1 MSDEIK
7 KNSPSEDVL
16 QELEEE
22 LVVEKPTTETPA
34 EAEVKEEAPAIEEQS
49 KEETKIKGEST
60 PQDESETVLPEGEGG
75 SDKLPEETEGDKS
88 KEEVTNGPNDTPVE
102 ETPTDEEELPAEPET
117 VKEEVDVDAIR
128 AELEEL
134 KAEKTEAA
142 EVEALG
148 KENARVANEFNQL
161 CQGLGKGLEEAFEKY
176 AIPTDKTIEELE
188 KEDPAKAQLA
198 RNLTKQANDIIEAAK
213 KDAEAFLNE
222 KAHEVVFKKA
232 DRLLQK
238 MDISEEEAP
247 IVAETFLDI
256 IAQAGIKDLHDDLK
270 AKLELAVAKAKMVV
284 KAAGKTVDVVKTAA
298 DVVKDHVDKVAEK
311 IEKVEEIISDKKDT
325 SDKKDIPDKKDEKI
339 EEELTKPESPKVVE
353 EIDRAEFEE
362 GVGSKSEPVSGINV
376 DNVLEKMAALPYKEQ
391 TKFYKEHFELV
402 EEALK
407 KGVR

>member
-7 KNSPSEDVL
+7 K
-16 QELEEE
+16 ELEEE
-22 LVVEKPTTETPA
+22 LVVDKPAAETPA
-34 EAEVKEEAPAIEEQS
+34 EAEVKEEAPAIEEKQDVPTEPEGE
-49 KEETKIKGEST
+49 KKVEEVDSKGEH
-60 PQDESETVLPEGEGG
+60 DEVLPEGEGDA
-75 SDKLPEETEGDKS
+75 DKLSEEAEDSKP
-88 KEEVTNGPNDTPVE
+88 KEEVTDGPDDTPAE
-102 ETPTDEEELPAEPET
+102 EVPADEEEPVDEPET
-117 VKEEVDVDAIR
+117 VKEEVDVDAIK

-134 KAEKTEAA
+134 KAEKAEAE

-148 KENARVANEFNQL
+148 RENARVANEFNQL

-238 MDISEEEAP
+238 MDVSEEEAP

-256 IAQAGIKDLHDDLK
+256 IAQAGIRDLHDDLK

-284 KAAGKTVDVVKTAA
+284 KTAGKTVDVVKTAA
-298 DVVKDHVDKVAEK
+298 DVVKEHVDKVAEK
-311 IEKVEEIISDKKDT
+311 IDKVEEIISDKKDLKGEPA
-325 SDKKDIPDKKDEKI
+325 KK
-339 EEELTKPESPKVVE
+339 EEEPAKTVEAPVE
-353 EIDRAEFEE
+353 EIDKSEFEE
-362 GVGSKSEPVSGINV
+362 GIGAKSEPASLSV
-376 DNVLEKMAALPYKEQ
+376 DNFLERLDQVKDLDKPAFIKANYALFEAAMRK
-391 TKFYKEHFELV
+391 
-402 EEALK
+402 A
-407 KGVR
+407 GR

>member
-7 KNSPSEDVL
+7 KE
-16 QELEEE
+16 ELEQQEE
-22 LVVEKPTTETPA
+22 KQEVVQPEVA
-34 EAEVKEEAPAIEEQS
+34 EEVKEAPAIEE
-49 KEETKIKGEST
+49 
-60 PQDESETVLPEGEGG
+60 
-75 SDKLPEETEGDKS
+75 ETEK
-88 KEEVTNGPNDTPVE
+88 PVE
-102 ETPTDEEELPAEPET
+102 ETLTEDVAEPKKEEEVPPVEEEKPAEEEKVEEPETKEEAPAEEVPADEEEPTGEPET
-117 VKEEVDVDAIR
+117 VKEEVDVDAIK

-134 KAEKTEAA
+134 KAEKAEAE

-148 KENARVANEFNQL
+148 RENARVANEFNQL

-238 MDISEEEAP
+238 MDVSEEEAP

-256 IAQAGIKDLHDDLK
+256 IAQAGVRDLHDDLK

-284 KAAGKTVDVVKTAA
+284 KTAGKTVDAVKTAA
-298 DVVKDHVDKVAEK
+298 DVVKEHVDKVAEK
-311 IEKVEEIISDKKDT
+311 IEKVEEIISDKKDI
-325 SDKKDIPDKKDEKI
+325 SAKKDEKP
-339 EEELTKPESPKVVE
+339 EEKPAKAVEAPVE
-353 EIDRAEFEE
+353 EIDKSEFEE
-362 GVGSKSEPVSGINV
+362 GIGAKSEPASLSV
-376 DNVLEKMAALPYKEQ
+376 DNFLERLDQVKDLDKPAFIKANYSLFEAAMRK
-391 TKFYKEHFELV
+391 
-402 EEALK
+402 A
-407 KGVR
+407 GR

>member
-7 KNSPSEDVL
+7 KASPSEDVL
-16 QELEEE
+16 KELEEEE
-22 LVVEKPTTETPA
+22 LVVEQPVTETPA
-34 EAEVKEEAPAIEEQS
+34 EAEVKEEAPAIEEETEKPVEENLTEDVAEPE
-49 KEETKIKGEST
+49 KEEEVPPTEEEKPAEEEKVE
-60 PQDESETVLPEGEGG
+60 ESET
-75 SDKLPEETEGDKS
+75 
-88 KEEVTNGPNDTPVE
+88 KEEAPVE
-102 ETPTDEEELPAEPET
+102 EVIEPEKEEELTEPET
-117 VKEEVDVDAIR
+117 VKEEVDVDAIK

-134 KAEKTEAA
+134 KAEKAEAA

-161 CQGLGKGLEEAFEKY
+161 CQGLGRGLEEAFEKY
-176 AIPTDKTIEELE
+176 SIPTDKTIEELE

-213 KDAEAFLNE
+213 KDAEEFLSE

-238 MDISEEEAP
+238 MDVSEEEAP

-298 DVVKDHVDKVAEK
+298 DVVKEHVDKVADK
-311 IEKVEEIISDKKDT
+311 IEKVEEIISDKKDI
-325 SDKKDIPDKKDEKI
+325 KGEPK
-339 EEELTKPESPKVVE
+339 EESKPEEKVPAKPEPPKVVE

-362 GVGSKSEPVSGINV
+362 GVGSKSEPASGINV
-376 DNVLEKMAALPYKEQ
+376 DNVLEKMAALPFKDRN
-391 TKFYKEHFELV
+391 TFYKEHFTLV

-407 KGVR
+407 RGA

>member
-7 KNSPSEDVL
+7 K
-16 QELEEE
+16 ELEEE
-22 LVVEKPTTETPA
+22 LVVDKPAAETPA
-34 EAEVKEEAPAIEEQS
+34 EAEVKEEAPAIEEKQDVPTEPEGEKKVEEVES
-49 KEETKIKGEST
+49 KSEH
-60 PQDESETVLPEGEGG
+60 DEVLPEGEGDA
-75 SDKLPEETEGDKS
+75 DKLSEEAEDSKP
-88 KEEVTNGPNDTPVE
+88 KEEVTDGPNDTPTE
-102 ETPTDEEELPAEPET
+102 EVPADEEEPVDEPET
-117 VKEEVDVDAIR
+117 VKEEVDVDAIK

-134 KAEKTEAA
+134 KAEKAEAE

-148 KENARVANEFNQL
+148 RENARVANEFNQL

-238 MDISEEEAP
+238 MDVSEEEAP

-256 IAQAGIKDLHDDLK
+256 IAQAGIRDLHDDLK

-284 KAAGKTVDVVKTAA
+284 KTAGKTVDAVKTAA
-298 DVVKDHVDKVAEK
+298 DVVKEHVDKVAEK
-311 IEKVEEIISDKKDT
+311 IEKVEEIISDKKDV
-325 SDKKDIPDKKDEKI
+325 
-339 EEELTKPESPKVVE
+339 KPEEKPAKAVEAPVE
-353 EIDRAEFEE
+353 EIDKSEFEE
-362 GVGSKSEPVSGINV
+362 GIGAKSEPASLSV
-376 DNVLEKMAALPYKEQ
+376 DNFLERLDQVKDLDKPAFIKANYALFEAAMRK
-391 TKFYKEHFELV
+391 
-402 EEALK
+402 A
-407 KGVR
+407 GR

>member
-7 KNSPSEDVL
+7 K
-16 QELEEE
+16 ELEEE
-22 LVVEKPTTETPA
+22 LVVDKPATETPA
-34 EAEVKEEAPAIEEQS
+34 EAEVKEEAPAIEEETEKPIEETLTEDVAEPK
-49 KEETKIKGEST
+49 KEEEV
-60 PQDESETVLPEGEGG
+60 PPV
-75 SDKLPEETEGDKS
+75 EEEKPAEEEKVEEPGA
-88 KEEVTNGPNDTPVE
+88 KEEVPAE
-102 ETPTDEEELPAEPET
+102 EVPADEEESIGEPET
-117 VKEEVDVDAIR
+117 VKEEVDVDAIK

-134 KAEKTEAA
+134 KAEKAEAE

-148 KENARVANEFNQL
+148 RENARVANEFNQL

-238 MDISEEEAP
+238 MDVSEEEAP

-256 IAQAGIKDLHDDLK
+256 IAQAGIRDLHDDLK

-284 KAAGKTVDVVKTAA
+284 KTASKTVDVVKTAA
-298 DVVKDHVDKVAEK
+298 DVVKEHVDKVAEK
-311 IEKVEEIISDKKDT
+311 IEKVEEIISDKKD
-325 SDKKDIPDKKDEKI
+325 IKDEPAKK
-339 EEELTKPESPKVVE
+339 EEEPAKAVEAPVE
-353 EIDRAEFEE
+353 EPDTSEFEE
-362 GVGSKSEPVSGINV
+362 GVVGKPQTTASITVE
-376 DNVLEKMAALPYKEQ
+376 NVLEKMASLPYKEQ
-391 TKFYKEHFELV
+391 TKFYKENIALV

-407 KGVR
+407 RGIR

>member
-7 KNSPSEDVL
+7 K
-16 QELEEE
+16 ELEEE
-22 LVVEKPTTETPA
+22 LVVEQPATETPA
-34 EAEVKEEAPAIEEQS
+34 EAPIEEKAPAIEKQP
-49 KEETKIKGEST
+49 KEETKDAEVK
-60 PQDESETVLPEGEGG
+60 QKDEHEAVLPEGEGA
-75 SDKLPEETEGDKS
+75 GDKVPGETKDS
-88 KEEVTNGPNDTPVE
+88 EPKEEIADGPNDTPAE
-102 ETPTDEEELPAEPET
+102 EVPTDEEEAPAEPET
-117 VKEEVDVDAIR
+117 VKEEVDVDAIK
-128 AELEEL
+128 AELEDL
-134 KAEKTEAA
+134 KAEKAEAA
-142 EVEALG
+142 EMEALG

-176 AIPTDKTIEELE
+176 SIPTDKTIEELE

-213 KDAEAFLNE
+213 KDAEVFLNE

-298 DVVKDHVDKVAEK
+298 DVVKEHVDKVADK
-311 IEKVEEIISDKKDT
+311 IEKVEEIISDKKDI
-325 SDKKDIPDKKDEKI
+325 KEEPKGEEKP
-339 EEELTKPESPKVVE
+339 EEKVPTKPEPPKVVE
-353 EIDRAEFEE
+353 EINRAEFEE
-362 GVGSKSEPVSGINV
+362 GVGSKSEPASGINV
-376 DNVLEKMAALPYKEQ
+376 GNVLEKMAALPFKDRNA
-391 TKFYKEHFELV
+391 FYKEHFALV

-407 KGVR
+407 RGA

>member
-7 KNSPSEDVL
+7 KE
-16 QELEEE
+16 ELEQQEE
-22 LVVEKPTTETPA
+22 KQEVVQPEVA
-34 EAEVKEEAPAIEEQS
+34 EEVKEAPAIEEKTEKPAEETLIEDVAES
-49 KEETKIKGEST
+49 KKEEEVPPTEEEKPAEEEKVE
-60 PQDESETVLPEGEGG
+60 EPEA
-75 SDKLPEETEGDKS
+75 
-88 KEEVTNGPNDTPVE
+88 KEEAPAE
-102 ETPTDEEELPAEPET
+102 EVPADEEEPVDEPET
-117 VKEEVDVDAIR
+117 VKEEVDVDAIK

-134 KAEKTEAA
+134 KAEKAEAE

-148 KENARVANEFNQL
+148 RENARVANEFNQL

-238 MDISEEEAP
+238 MDVSEEEAP

-256 IAQAGIKDLHDDLK
+256 IAQAGVRDLHDDLK

-284 KAAGKTVDVVKTAA
+284 KTAGKTVDVVKNAA
-298 DVVKDHVDKVAEK
+298 DVVKEHVDKVAEK
-311 IEKVEEIISDKKDT
+311 IEKVEEII
-325 SDKKDIPDKKDEKI
+325 KDEPAKK
-339 EEELTKPESPKVVE
+339 EEEPEEKPAKAIETPVE
-353 EIDRAEFEE
+353 EIDKSEFEE
-362 GVGSKSEPVSGINV
+362 GVGAKSEPASLSV
-376 DNVLEKMAALPYKEQ
+376 DNFLERLDQVKDLDKPAFIKANYSLFEAAMRK
-391 TKFYKEHFELV
+391 
-402 EEALK
+402 A
-407 KGVR
+407 GR

>member
-7 KNSPSEDVL
+7 KE
-16 QELEEE
+16 ELEQQEE
-22 LVVEKPTTETPA
+22 KQEVVQPEVA
-34 EAEVKEEAPAIEEQS
+34 AEVKEAPAIEEETEKPTEETLTEDVAEPK
-49 KEETKIKGEST
+49 KEEEVPST
-60 PQDESETVLPEGEGG
+60 EEQKPAEEEKVEESET
-75 SDKLPEETEGDKS
+75 
-88 KEEVTNGPNDTPVE
+88 KEEAPVE
-102 ETPTDEEELPAEPET
+102 EATEPEKEEELAEPET
-117 VKEEVDVDAIR
+117 VKEEVDVDAIK

-134 KAEKTEAA
+134 KAEKAEAE

-148 KENARVANEFNQL
+148 RENARVANEFNQL

-238 MDISEEEAP
+238 MDVSEEEAP

-256 IAQAGIKDLHDDLK
+256 IAQAGIRDLHDDLK

-284 KAAGKTVDVVKTAA
+284 KTASKTADVVKTAA
-298 DVVKDHVDKVAEK
+298 DVVKEHVDKVAEK
-311 IEKVEEIISDKKDT
+311 IEKVEEII
-325 SDKKDIPDKKDEKI
+325 KDEPAKK
-339 EEELTKPESPKVVE
+339 EEEPAKEPEAPVE
-353 EIDRAEFEE
+353 EIDKSEFEE
-362 GVGSKSEPVSGINV
+362 GIGAKSEPASLSA
-376 DNVLEKMAALPYKEQ
+376 DNFLERLDQVKDLDKPAFIKANYALFEAAMRK
-391 TKFYKEHFELV
+391 
-402 EEALK
+402 A
-407 KGVR
+407 GR

>member
-7 KNSPSEDVL
+7 KD
-16 QELEEE
+16 EE
-22 LVVEKPTTETPA
+22 LIEQEVQAEQEAPA
-34 EAEVKEEAPAIEEQS
+34 EAVEAPAIEEDVHAEPEV
-49 KEETKIKGEST
+49 KPEGEEEQHVEKV
-60 PQDESETVLPEGEGG
+60 QDEPAEVLPEGEGHD
-75 SDKLPEETEGDKS
+75 DKVPEETEGDKPEEEVVHADDS
-88 KEEVTNGPNDTPVE
+88 DTTEKADEAKEEVV
-102 ETPTDEEELPAEPET
+102 EPET

-134 KAEKTEAA
+134 KAEKAEAE

-238 MDISEEEAP
+238 MDVSEEEAP

-256 IAQAGIKDLHDDLK
+256 IAQAGIRDLHEDLK

-284 KAAGKTVDVVKTAA
+284 KAAGKTAGVIKEAAEVVKN
-298 DVVKDHVDKVAEK
+298 HVEKVAEK
-311 IEKVEEIISDKKDT
+311 IEKVEEAIKEEPKK
-325 SDKKDIPDKKDEKI
+325 
-339 EEELTKPESPKVVE
+339 EETPKVEEPKAETKE
-353 EIDRAEFEE
+353 EIDKAEFEE
-362 GVGSKSEPVSGINV
+362 GAGAKPEPASAALTV
-376 DNVLEKMAALPYKEQ
+376 DNFLQELDKVKDLDKPAFIKANYALFEAAM
-391 TKFYKEHFELV
+391 
-402 EEALK
+402 K
-407 KGVR
+407 KASK

>member
-7 KNSPSEDVL
+7 K
-16 QELEEE
+16 ELEEE
-22 LVVEKPTTETPA
+22 LVVDKPAAETPA
-34 EAEVKEEAPAIEEQS
+34 EAEVKEEAPAIEEKQDVPTEPEGE
-49 KEETKIKGEST
+49 KKVEEVEPKSEH
-60 PQDESETVLPEGEGG
+60 DEVLPEGKGNV
-75 SDKLPEETEGDKS
+75 DKLPEEAEDSKP
-88 KEEVTNGPNDTPVE
+88 KEEVPDGPDDTPAEKV
-102 ETPTDEEELPAEPET
+102 PADEEEPAGEPET
-117 VKEEVDVDAIR
+117 VKEEVDVDAIK

-134 KAEKTEAA
+134 KAEKAEAE

-148 KENARVANEFNQL
+148 RENARVANEFNQL

-238 MDISEEEAP
+238 MDVSEEEAP

-256 IAQAGIKDLHDDLK
+256 IAQAGIRDLHDDLK

-284 KAAGKTVDVVKTAA
+284 KTAGKTVDVVKTAA
-298 DVVKDHVDKVAEK
+298 DVVKEHVDKVTEK
-311 IEKVEEIISDKKDT
+311 IEKVKEII
-325 SDKKDIPDKKDEKI
+325 KDEPAKK
-339 EEELTKPESPKVVE
+339 EEEPAKAVEAPVE
-353 EIDRAEFEE
+353 EIDKSEFEE
-362 GVGSKSEPVSGINV
+362 GVGAKSEPASLSV
-376 DNVLEKMAALPYKEQ
+376 DNFLERLDQVKDLDKPAFIKANYALFEAAMRK
-391 TKFYKEHFELV
+391 
-402 EEALK
+402 A
-407 KGVR
+407 GR

>member
-7 KNSPSEDVL
+7 KE
-16 QELEEE
+16 ELEQQEE
-22 LVVEKPTTETPA
+22 KQEVVQPEVA
-34 EAEVKEEAPAIEEQS
+34 EEVKEAPAIEE
-49 KEETKIKGEST
+49 K
-60 PQDESETVLPEGEGG
+60 QDVPTEPEGEKKVEEVDPKSEHDEVLPKGEG
-75 SDKLPEETEGDKS
+75 DADKLSEEAEDSKP
-88 KEEVTNGPNDTPVE
+88 KEEVVNGSDDTPAE
-102 ETPTDEEELPAEPET
+102 EVPADEENEPSEEPET
-117 VKEEVDVDAIR
+117 VKEEVDVDAIK

-134 KAEKTEAA
+134 KAEKAEAE

-148 KENARVANEFNQL
+148 RENARVANEFNQL

-238 MDISEEEAP
+238 MDVSEEEAP

-256 IAQAGIKDLHDDLK
+256 IAQAGIRDLHDDLK

-284 KAAGKTVDVVKTAA
+284 KTAGKTVDVVKTAA
-298 DVVKDHVDKVAEK
+298 DVVKEHVDKVAEK
-311 IEKVEEIISDKKDT
+311 IEKVEEIISDKKDN
-325 SDKKDIPDKKDEKI
+325 SDKKDEKP
-339 EEELTKPESPKVVE
+339 EEKPAKAVEAPVE
-353 EIDRAEFEE
+353 EIDKSEFEE
-362 GVGSKSEPVSGINV
+362 GIGAKSEPASLSV
-376 DNVLEKMAALPYKEQ
+376 DNFLERLDQVKDLDKPAFIKANYALFEAAMRK
-391 TKFYKEHFELV
+391 
-402 EEALK
+402 A
-407 KGVR
+407 GR

>member
-7 KNSPSEDVL
+7 K
-16 QELEEE
+16 ELEEE
-22 LVVEKPTTETPA
+22 LVVDKPTAETPA
-34 EAEVKEEAPAIEEQS
+34 EAEVKKEAPAIEEKQDVPTEPEGD
-49 KEETKIKGEST
+49 KKVEEVDPKSEH
-60 PQDESETVLPEGEGG
+60 DEVLPEGERDV
-75 SDKLPEETEGDKS
+75 DKLPEEAEDSKP
-88 KEEVTNGPNDTPVE
+88 KEEVTDGPDDTPAE
-102 ETPTDEEELPAEPET
+102 EVPADEEEPTGEPET
-117 VKEEVDVDAIR
+117 VKEEVDVDAIK

-134 KAEKTEAA
+134 KAEKAEAE

-148 KENARVANEFNQL
+148 RENARVANEFNQL

-238 MDISEEEAP
+238 MDVSEEEAP

-256 IAQAGIKDLHDDLK
+256 IAQAGIRDLHDDLK

-284 KAAGKTVDVVKTAA
+284 KTAGKTVDVVKTAA
-298 DVVKDHVDKVAEK
+298 DVVKEHVDKVAEK
-311 IEKVEEIISDKKDT
+311 IDKVEEII
-325 SDKKDIPDKKDEKI
+325 KDEPAKK
-339 EEELTKPESPKVVE
+339 EEEPAKAVEAPVE
-353 EIDRAEFEE
+353 EIDKSEFEE
-362 GVGSKSEPVSGINV
+362 GIGAKSEPASLSV
-376 DNVLEKMAALPYKEQ
+376 DNFLERLDQVKDLDKPAFIKANYALFEAAMRK
-391 TKFYKEHFELV
+391 
-402 EEALK
+402 A
-407 KGVR
+407 GR

>member
-7 KNSPSEDVL
+7 KE
-16 QELEEE
+16 ELEQQEE
-22 LVVEKPTTETPA
+22 KQEVVQQEVA
-34 EAEVKEEAPAIEEQS
+34 EEDKEAPAIEEETEKTIEEAS
-49 KEETKIKGEST
+49 TEDVAEPKKEEEVPPTEEEKPAEEEKAEEPETKDDT
-60 PQDESETVLPEGEGG
+60 PA
-75 SDKLPEETEGDKS
+75 
-88 KEEVTNGPNDTPVE
+88 EEVPA
-102 ETPTDEEELPAEPET
+102 DEEEPVDEPET
-117 VKEEVDVDAIR
+117 VKEEVDVDAIK

-134 KAEKTEAA
+134 KAEKAEAE

-148 KENARVANEFNQL
+148 RENARVANEFNQL

-238 MDISEEEAP
+238 MDVSEEEAP

-256 IAQAGIKDLHDDLK
+256 IAQAGIRDLHDDLK

-284 KAAGKTVDVVKTAA
+284 KTAGKTVDVVKNTA
-298 DVVKDHVDKVAEK
+298 DVLKEHVDKVAEK
-311 IEKVEEIISDKKDT
+311 IEKVEEIISDKKD
-325 SDKKDIPDKKDEKI
+325 IKDEPAKK
-339 EEELTKPESPKVVE
+339 EEEPAKAVEAPVE
-353 EIDRAEFEE
+353 EIDKSEFEE
-362 GVGSKSEPVSGINV
+362 GIGAKSEPASLSV
-376 DNVLEKMAALPYKEQ
+376 DNFLERLDQVKDLDKPAFIKANYSLFEAAMRK
-391 TKFYKEHFELV
+391 
-402 EEALK
+402 A
-407 KGVR
+407 GR

>member
-7 KNSPSEDVL
+7 KE
-16 QELEEE
+16 ELEQQEE
-22 LVVEKPTTETPA
+22 KQEVVQPEVA
-34 EAEVKEEAPAIEEQS
+34 EEVKEAPAIEE
-49 KEETKIKGEST
+49 
-60 PQDESETVLPEGEGG
+60 
-75 SDKLPEETEGDKS
+75 ETEK
-88 KEEVTNGPNDTPVE
+88 PVE
-102 ETPTDEEELPAEPET
+102 ETLTEDVAEPKKEEEVPPVEEEKPAEEEKVEEPETKEEAPAEEVPADEEEPTGEPET
-117 VKEEVDVDAIR
+117 VKEEVDVDAIK

-134 KAEKTEAA
+134 KAEKAEAE

-148 KENARVANEFNQL
+148 RENARVANEFNQL

-238 MDISEEEAP
+238 MDVSEEEAP

-256 IAQAGIKDLHDDLK
+256 IAQAGVRDLHDDLK

-284 KAAGKTVDVVKTAA
+284 KTAGKTVDAVKTAA
-298 DVVKDHVDKVAEK
+298 DVVKEHVDKVAEK
-311 IEKVEEIISDKKDT
+311 IEKVEEII
-325 SDKKDIPDKKDEKI
+325 KDEPAKK
-339 EEELTKPESPKVVE
+339 EEEPAKAVEAPVE
-353 EIDRAEFEE
+353 EINKSEFEE
-362 GVGSKSEPVSGINV
+362 GVGAKSEPASLSV
-376 DNVLEKMAALPYKEQ
+376 DNFLERLDQVKDLDKPAFIKANYSLFEAAMRK
-391 TKFYKEHFELV
+391 
-402 EEALK
+402 A
-407 KGVR
+407 GR

>member
-16 QELEEE
+16 KELEEE
-22 LVVEKPTTETPA
+22 LVVEQPTAETPA
-34 EAEVKEEAPAIEEQS
+34 EAEVEEEAPAIEEG
-49 KEETKIKGEST
+49 TKK
-60 PQDESETVLPEGEGG
+60 
-75 SDKLPEETEGDKS
+75 
-88 KEEVTNGPNDTPVE
+88 PVE
-102 ETPTDEEELPAEPET
+102 ETPAEDAVELKKEEEVPPTEEEKPAEEEEVEESETKEKAPVEEVTEPET
-117 VKEEVDVDAIR
+117 VKEEVDVDAIK

-134 KAEKTEAA
+134 KAEKAEAE

-148 KENARVANEFNQL
+148 RENARVANEFNQL

-176 AIPTDKTIEELE
+176 SIPTDKTIEELE

-198 RNLTKQANDIIEAAK
+198 RNLTKQANDIIETAK

-238 MDISEEEAP
+238 MNISEEEAP

-298 DVVKDHVDKVAEK
+298 DVVKEHVDKVADK
-311 IEKVEEIISDKKDT
+311 IEKVEEIISDKKDI
-325 SDKKDIPDKKDEKI
+325 KEEPK
-339 EEELTKPESPKVVE
+339 EEEKPEEKVPAKPEPPKVVE

-362 GVGSKSEPVSGINV
+362 GVGSKSEPASGINV
-376 DNVLEKMAALPYKEQ
+376 DNVLEKMAALPFKDRNV
-391 TKFYKEHFELV
+391 FYKEHFALV

-407 KGVR
+407 RGA

>member
-7 KNSPSEDVL
+7 K
-16 QELEEE
+16 ELEEE
-22 LVVEKPTTETPA
+22 LVVDKPAAETPA
-34 EAEVKEEAPAIEEQS
+34 EAEVEKEAPAIEEKQDVPTEPEGEKKVEEVDS
-49 KEETKIKGEST
+49 KSEH
-60 PQDESETVLPEGEGG
+60 DEVLPEGEGNV
-75 SDKLPEETEGDKS
+75 DKLSEEAEDSKP
-88 KEEVTNGPNDTPVE
+88 KEEATDGPDDTPVE
-102 ETPTDEEELPAEPET
+102 EVPADEEEPTGEPET
-117 VKEEVDVDAIR
+117 VKEEVDVDAIK

-134 KAEKTEAA
+134 KAEKAEAE

-148 KENARVANEFNQL
+148 RENARVANEFNQL

-238 MDISEEEAP
+238 MDVSEEEAP

-256 IAQAGIKDLHDDLK
+256 IAQAGIRDLHDDLK

-284 KAAGKTVDVVKTAA
+284 KTAGKTVDVVKTAA
-298 DVVKDHVDKVAEK
+298 DVVKEHVDKVAEK
-311 IEKVEEIISDKKDT
+311 IEKVEEIISDKKGI
-325 SDKKDIPDKKDEKI
+325 SDKKDVKDEPAKK
-339 EEELTKPESPKVVE
+339 EEEPTKPVE
-353 EIDRAEFEE
+353 EIDKSEFEE
-362 GVGSKSEPVSGINV
+362 GIGAKSEPASLSV
-376 DNVLEKMAALPYKEQ
+376 DNFLERLDQVKDLDKPAFIKANYALFEAAMRK
-391 TKFYKEHFELV
+391 
-402 EEALK
+402 A
-407 KGVR
+407 GR

>member
-7 KNSPSEDVL
+7 K
-16 QELEEE
+16 ELEEE
-22 LVVEKPTTETPA
+22 LVVDKPAAETPA
-34 EAEVKEEAPAIEEQS
+34 EAEVKEEAPAIEEKQDVPTEPEGE
-49 KEETKIKGEST
+49 KKVEEVDPKSEH
-60 PQDESETVLPEGEGG
+60 DEVLPEGEGNV
-75 SDKLPEETEGDKS
+75 DKLPEEAEDSKP
-88 KEEVTNGPNDTPVE
+88 KEEVTDGPDDTPAE
-102 ETPTDEEELPAEPET
+102 EVPADEKEPTGEPET
-117 VKEEVDVDAIR
+117 VKEEVDVDAIK

-134 KAEKTEAA
+134 KAEKAEAE

-148 KENARVANEFNQL
+148 RENARVANEFNQL

-238 MDISEEEAP
+238 MDVSEEEAP

-256 IAQAGIKDLHDDLK
+256 IAQAGIRDLHDDLK

-284 KAAGKTVDVVKTAA
+284 KTAGKTVDAVKTAA
-298 DVVKDHVDKVAEK
+298 DVVKEHVDKVAEK
-311 IEKVEEIISDKKDT
+311 IEKVEEII
-325 SDKKDIPDKKDEKI
+325 KDEPAKK
-339 EEELTKPESPKVVE
+339 EEEPAKAVEAPVE
-353 EIDRAEFEE
+353 EIDKSEFEE
-362 GVGSKSEPVSGINV
+362 GIGAKSEPASLSV
-376 DNVLEKMAALPYKEQ
+376 DNFLERLDQVKDLDKPAFIKANYALFEAAMRK
-391 TKFYKEHFELV
+391 
-402 EEALK
+402 A
-407 KGVR
+407 GR

>member
-1 MSDEIK
+1 MPDEIK
-7 KNSPSEDVL
+7 KTSPSEDIL
-16 QELEEE
+16 KELEEQE
-22 LVVEKPTTETPA
+22 VAVNQPTAETPA
-34 EAEVKEEAPAIEEQS
+34 EVTESATGEVEKEEVIQPEVVEEVKETPAIEEG
-49 KEETKIKGEST
+49 KEEKKDEKETK
-60 PQDESETVLPEGEGG
+60 L
-75 SDKLPEETEGDKS
+75 EEPPTEEIVEEEPPTEEA
-88 KEEVTNGPNDTPVE
+88 KEEPEVIE
-102 ETPTDEEELPAEPET
+102 EQ
-117 VKEEVDVDAIR
+117 VDVDAIR

-134 KAEKTEAA
+134 KAEKAEAA

-298 DVVKDHVDKVAEK
+298 DVVKEHVDKVADK
-311 IEKVEEIISDKKDT
+311 IEKVEEIISDRKDT
-325 SDKKDIPDKKDEKI
+325 SDKKEIKEEPK
-339 EEELTKPESPKVVE
+339 EEEKPEEKVPSKPEPPKVVE

-362 GVGSKSEPVSGINV
+362 GVGSKSEPASGINV
-376 DNVLEKMAALPYKEQ
+376 DNVLEKMAALPFKDRNA
-391 TKFYKEHFELV
+391 FYKEHFALV
-402 EEALK
+402 EEALRR
-407 KGVR
+407 GA

>member
-16 QELEEE
+16 KELEEE
-22 LVVEKPTTETPA
+22 LVVEQPTAETPA
-34 EAEVKEEAPAIEEQS
+34 EAEVKEEAPAIEEEAEKPVEQTPGEDVVKPE
-49 KEETKIKGEST
+49 KEEEVSPT
-60 PQDESETVLPEGEGG
+60 
-75 SDKLPEETEGDKS
+75 EEEKPA
-88 KEEVTNGPNDTPVE
+88 EEEKVE
-102 ETPTDEEELPAEPET
+102 EPEAKEKALVEEEEPTEPET
-117 VKEEVDVDAIR
+117 VKEEVDVDAIK
-128 AELEEL
+128 AELEDL
-134 KAEKTEAA
+134 KAEKAEAA
-142 EVEALG
+142 EMEALG

-176 AIPTDKTIEELE
+176 SIPTDKTIEELE

-247 IVAETFLDI
+247 IVAKTFLDI

-270 AKLELAVAKAKMVV
+270 VKLELAVAKAKMVV

-298 DVVKDHVDKVAEK
+298 DVVKEHVDKVADK
-311 IEKVEEIISDKKDT
+311 IEKVEEIISDKEEPK
-325 SDKKDIPDKKDEKI
+325 
-339 EEELTKPESPKVVE
+339 EEEKPEVKVPAKPEPPKVVE

-362 GVGSKSEPVSGINV
+362 GIGSKSEPASGINV
-376 DNVLEKMAALPYKEQ
+376 DNVLEKMAALPFKDRNA
-391 TKFYKEHFELV
+391 FYKEHFVLV

-407 KGVR
+407 RGV

>member
-7 KNSPSEDVL
+7 KE
-16 QELEEE
+16 ELEQQEE
-22 LVVEKPTTETPA
+22 KQEVVQPEVA
-34 EAEVKEEAPAIEEQS
+34 AEVKEAPAIEEETEKPIEETLTKDVAEPK
-49 KEETKIKGEST
+49 KEEEVPPTEEEKPAEEEKVE
-60 PQDESETVLPEGEGG
+60 ESET
-75 SDKLPEETEGDKS
+75 KEEAPV
-88 KEEVTNGPNDTPVE
+88 EEVTEPA
-102 ETPTDEEELPAEPET
+102 DEEEPVDEPET
-117 VKEEVDVDAIR
+117 VKEEVDVDAIK

-134 KAEKTEAA
+134 KAEKAEAE

-148 KENARVANEFNQL
+148 RENARVANEFNQL

-238 MDISEEEAP
+238 MDVSEEEAP

-256 IAQAGIKDLHDDLK
+256 IAQAGIRDLHDDLK

-284 KAAGKTVDVVKTAA
+284 KTASKTADVVKTAA
-298 DVVKDHVDKVAEK
+298 DVVKEHVDKVAEK
-311 IEKVEEIISDKKDT
+311 IEKVEEIISDKKG
-325 SDKKDIPDKKDEKI
+325 E
-339 EEELTKPESPKVVE
+339 KPEEKPAKAVEAPVE
-353 EIDRAEFEE
+353 EIDKSEFEE
-362 GVGSKSEPVSGINV
+362 GIGAKSEPASLSV
-376 DNVLEKMAALPYKEQ
+376 DNFLERLDQVKDLDKPAFIKANYALFEAAMRK
-391 TKFYKEHFELV
+391 
-402 EEALK
+402 A
-407 KGVR
+407 GR

>member
-7 KNSPSEDVL
+7 KE
-16 QELEEE
+16 ELEQQEE
-22 LVVEKPTTETPA
+22 KQEVVQPEVA
-34 EAEVKEEAPAIEEQS
+34 AEVKEAPAIEEEAE
-49 KEETKIKGEST
+49 K
-60 PQDESETVLPEGEGG
+60 
-75 SDKLPEETEGDKS
+75 
-88 KEEVTNGPNDTPVE
+88 PVE
-102 ETPTDEEELPAEPET
+102 EVPVEDVVEPKKEEEVPSTEEQKPTEEEKVEEPETNEEAPAEEATEPEKEEELAEPET
-117 VKEEVDVDAIR
+117 VKEEVDVDAIK

-134 KAEKTEAA
+134 KAEKAEAE

-148 KENARVANEFNQL
+148 RENARVANEFNQL

-238 MDISEEEAP
+238 MDVSEEEAP

-256 IAQAGIKDLHDDLK
+256 IAQAGIRDLHDDLK

-284 KAAGKTVDVVKTAA
+284 KAAGKTADVVKTAA
-298 DVVKDHVDKVAEK
+298 DVVKEHVDKVAEK
-311 IEKVEEIISDKKDT
+311 IEKVEEIISDKKD
-325 SDKKDIPDKKDEKI
+325 IKDEPAKK
-339 EEELTKPESPKVVE
+339 EEEPAKAVEAPVE
-353 EIDRAEFEE
+353 EIDKSEFEE
-362 GVGSKSEPVSGINV
+362 GIGAKSEPASLSV
-376 DNVLEKMAALPYKEQ
+376 DNFLERLDQVKDLDKPAFIKANYALFEAAM
-391 TKFYKEHFELV
+391 
-402 EEALK
+402 K
-407 KGVR
+407 KAGR

>member
-7 KNSPSEDVL
+7 KEELDQQEEKQEVIQSEVVEEVKEKTPTIEEETEKPVEETSTEDVV
-16 QELEEE
+16 EPKKEEE
-22 LVVEKPTTETPA
+22 VPPTEEEKPA
-34 EAEVKEEAPAIEEQS
+34 EEEKVEEPEVKEE
-49 KEETKIKGEST
+49 
-60 PQDESETVLPEGEGG
+60 
-75 SDKLPEETEGDKS
+75 
-88 KEEVTNGPNDTPVE
+88 TPVKDVTE
-102 ETPTDEEELPAEPET
+102 PEKEEELTEPET
-117 VKEEVDVDAIR
+117 VKEEVDVDAIK

-134 KAEKTEAA
+134 KAEKAEAE

-148 KENARVANEFNQL
+148 RENARVANEFNQL

-176 AIPTDKTIEELE
+176 SIPTDKTIEELE

-298 DVVKDHVDKVAEK
+298 DVAKEYVDKVADK
-311 IEKVEEIISDKKDT
+311 IEKVEEIISDKEEP
-325 SDKKDIPDKKDEKI
+325 KK
-339 EEELTKPESPKVVE
+339 EEKPEEKVPAKPEPPKVVE

-362 GVGSKSEPVSGINV
+362 GVGSKSEPASGINV
-376 DNVLEKMAALPYKEQ
+376 DNVLEKMAALPFKDRNA
-391 TKFYKEHFELV
+391 FYKEHFALV

-407 KGVR
+407 RGA

>member
-7 KNSPSEDVL
+7 KVSPSEDVL
-16 QELEEE
+16 KELEEE
-22 LVVEKPTTETPA
+22 LVVDKPATETPA
-34 EAEVKEEAPAIEEQS
+34 EAEVKEEAPAIEEETEKPVEES
-49 KEETKIKGEST
+49 PAEKVAEPEKEGEVPPTEGEKPAEEEKVEEPETKEEA
-60 PQDESETVLPEGEGG
+60 PV
-75 SDKLPEETEGDKS
+75 
-88 KEEVTNGPNDTPVE
+88 EEVTEPEKG
-102 ETPTDEEELPAEPET
+102 EELAEPET

-134 KAEKTEAA
+134 KAEKAEAE

-148 KENARVANEFNQL
+148 RENARVANEFNQL

-176 AIPTDKTIEELE
+176 SIPTDKTIEELE

-198 RNLTKQANDIIEAAK
+198 RNLTKQANDIIETAK

-238 MDISEEEAP
+238 MDVSEEEAP

-256 IAQAGIKDLHDDLK
+256 IAQAGIRDLHDDLK

-311 IEKVEEIISDKKDT
+311 IEKVEEIISDKKDS
-325 SDKKDIPDKKDEKI
+325 SDKEEPKK
-339 EEELTKPESPKVVE
+339 EEEPEEKSAKAIETPVE
-353 EIDRAEFEE
+353 EIDKSEFEE
-362 GVGSKSEPVSGINV
+362 GVGAKSEPASLSV
-376 DNVLEKMAALPYKEQ
+376 DNFLERLDQVKDLDKPAFIKANYSLFEAAM
-391 TKFYKEHFELV
+391 
-402 EEALK
+402 K
-407 KGVR
+407 KAGR

>member
-7 KNSPSEDVL
+7 KD
-16 QELEEE
+16 LEEE
-22 LVVEKPTTETPA
+22 KVVVDQPAAEAPVEKPI
-34 EAEVKEEAPAIEEQS
+34 EEKASTIEEQ
-49 KEETKIKGEST
+49 KDVHTEPKEGTKVEEETT
-60 PQDESETVLPEGEGG
+60 PQDESKTVLPEGEGDG
-75 SDKLPEETEGDKS
+75 GKLPGETEGDKS
-88 KEEVTNGPNDTPVE
+88 EEEVTDEPDNTLVE
-102 ETPTDEEELPAEPET
+102 ETPTDEEDTLPAEPET

-128 AELEEL
+128 AELEDL
-134 KAEKTEAA
+134 KAEKAEAE

-213 KDAEAFLNE
+213 KDAEAFLSE

-256 IAQAGIKDLHDDLK
+256 IAQAGIRDLHDDLK

-284 KAAGKTVDVVKTAA
+284 KAAGKTVDIVKGAA
-298 DVVKDHVDKVAEK
+298 DVVKEHVDKVTEK
-311 IEKVEEIISDKKDT
+311 IDKVEEII
-325 SDKKDIPDKKDEKI
+325 KDEPTKK
-339 EEELTKPESPKVVE
+339 EEVKEEPPVGPKE
-353 EIDRAEFEE
+353 EIDKSEFEE
-362 GVGSKSEPVSGINV
+362 GVGAKSEPASLSV
-376 DNVLEKMAALPYKEQ
+376 DNFLERLDQVKDLDKPAFIKANYALFEAAM
-391 TKFYKEHFELV
+391 
-402 EEALK
+402 K
-407 KGVR
+407 KAGR

>member
-16 QELEEE
+16 KELEEQE
-22 LVVEKPTTETPA
+22 VVANQPTTETPTEVTEPA
-34 EAEVKEEAPAIEEQS
+34 TKEVEKEEVVQPEVVEEVKETPAIEEGKKEEEKNDEEDTKSEEPSTEKVEEEEPQTEEVKEEPEVIEEQ
-49 KEETKIKGEST
+49 
-60 PQDESETVLPEGEGG
+60 
-75 SDKLPEETEGDKS
+75 
-88 KEEVTNGPNDTPVE
+88 
-102 ETPTDEEELPAEPET
+102 
-117 VKEEVDVDAIR
+117 VDVDAIR

-134 KAEKTEAA
+134 KAEKAEAT

-298 DVVKDHVDKVAEK
+298 DVVKEHVDKVADK
-311 IEKVEEIISDKKDT
+311 IEKVEEIISDKKDIKEE
-325 SDKKDIPDKKDEKI
+325 SK
-339 EEELTKPESPKVVE
+339 EEEKPEEKVPAKPEPPKVVE

-362 GVGSKSEPVSGINV
+362 GVGSKSEPTSGINV
-376 DNVLEKMAALPYKEQ
+376 DNVLEKMAALPFKDRNA
-391 TKFYKEHFELV
+391 FYKEHFALV

-407 KGVR
+407 RGA